1 MPAGRSSLPL
11 AAWAAGTRLPSH
23 WQVPKWRP
31 KARFKL
37 AAFGLPQVRSC
48 LSLSAM
54 AANGAGAQA
63 TKPEAAAT

>member
-31 KARFKL
+31 KARPKL
-37 AAFGLPQVRSC
+37 AAFGLPQ
-48 LSLSAM
+48 LPAM

-63 TKPEAAAT
+63 IKPEPAAT